1 MIIQR
6 YVIRAWLINL
16 LIVTTTLLA
25 VILLI
30 VPFFQF
36 QKYTALDAEFV
47 FKVLP
52 YFVPIS
58 LVYII
63 PLAVL
68 LASLFVFGRLSED
81 NELLAMKSSGISLG
95 RITRP
100 ILYLTVLLSIG
111 VILIN
116 THLIPYCHAQT
127 RQLTISVFEKRLF
140 SDSRGADEIKL
151 PDGKI
156 TYVNY
161 NNGIFEHVRLLKF
174 GQKREDLVEELS
186 ARQGKF
192 EIDKDNAR
200 LSLDLN
206 KVYITR
212 WETSPNARSVGRE
225 SAAPGKERTTPHLV
239 KSDRLIY
246 KMDVSTLFAPSRRN
260 LASLTNRELNEMLIQ
275 YKDNPTK
282 TRQVLFSKYQ
292 RYAGGLTPLIFA
304 LIGIPIG
311 VLIRKGSKVAG
322 IGISMLIVFVGY
334 YPLTMFSNLLG
345 VKKTVIPVMAS
356 VWLGNIIIG
365 LAALALVYYII
376 KNDK

>member
-6 YVIRAWLINL
+6 YVIKEWLINL
-16 LIVTTTLLA
+16 LVVTTVLLS

-36 QKYTALDAEFV
+36 QKYTALDGEFI

-81 NELLAMKSSGISLG
+81 NEFLAMKSSGISLG

-100 ILYLTVLLSIG
+100 ILYLTVILSIG

-116 THLIPYCHAQT
+116 THLIPYCHTQT
-127 RQLTISVFEKRLF
+127 RQLTISVFEKRIF
-140 SDSRGADEIKL
+140 SESSGADEIKL
-151 PDGKI
+151 PNGKI
-156 TYVNY
+156 TYNKY
-161 NNGIFEHVRLLKF
+161 ANGVFESVHLLTF
-174 GQKREDLVEELS
+174 DQKREDLLEELS
-186 ARQGKF
+186 AQQGRF
-192 EIDKDNAR
+192 EIDKDNAQ

-206 KVYITR
+206 KVYNTR

-225 SAAPGKERTTPHLV
+225 ATSSGKERTAQQLV
-239 KSDRLIY
+239 KSERQIL
-246 KMDVSTLFAPSRRN
+246 KMDVSTLFAPSRKN
-260 LASLTNRELNEMLIQ
+260 LASLTNKELNEMLIQ
-275 YKDNPTK
+275 YKSNPTK

-322 IGISMLIVFVGY
+322 IGISMLVVFVGY

-345 VKKTVIPVMAS
+345 VKRSVIPVIAS

>member
-6 YVIRAWLINL
+6 YVIREWLINL
-16 LIVTTTLLA
+16 LIVTTVLLA

-36 QKYTALDAEFV
+36 QKYTAIDEEFI
-47 FKVLP
+47 FKILP

-63 PLAVL
+63 PLSVL

-81 NELLAMKSSGISLG
+81 NELLALKSSGVSLG

-100 ILYLTVLLSIG
+100 VLYLTVILSIG

-116 THLIPYCHAQT
+116 TQLIPYCHSQT

-140 SDSRGADEIKL
+140 EGSRGADEIKL

-156 TYVNY
+156 TYANY
-161 NNGIFEHVRLLKF
+161 NNNVFESVRLLKF
-174 GQKREDLVEELS
+174 GQKKEDLAEELS
-186 ARQGKF
+186 AQKGKF
-192 EIDKDNAR
+192 KIDEDNAQ
-200 LSLDLN
+200 LSLDMD

-212 WETSPNARSVGRE
+212 WEK
-225 SAAPGKERTTPHLV
+225 SASGSKERTTPHLV
-239 KSDRLIY
+239 KSDRMIY
-246 KMDVSTLFAPSRRN
+246 KMDISTLFAPSRRN
-260 LASLTNRELNEMLIQ
+260 LASLTNSELDEMLLQ

-345 VKKTVIPVMAS
+345 VKKAVIPVLAS
-356 VWLGNIIIG
+356 VWLGNIVIG
-365 LAALALVYYII
+365 LVALALVYYII

>member
-16 LIVTTTLLA
+16 LIVTTVLLA

-47 FKVLP
+47 FKILP

-68 LASLFVFGRLSED
+68 LASLFVFGRLAED

-100 ILYLTVLLSIG
+100 ILYLTVILSIG

-116 THLIPYCHAQT
+116 THLIPYCHTQT
-127 RQLTISVFEKRLF
+127 RQVTISVFEKRLF

-156 TYVNY
+156 TYTNY
-161 NNGIFEHVRLLKF
+161 NNGVFESVRLLKF
-174 GQKREDLVEELS
+174 GQKREELVEELS
-186 ARQGKF
+186 AQQGKF
-192 EIDKDNAR
+192 EIDKDNAQ

-212 WETSPNARSVGRE
+212 WEK
-225 SAAPGKERTTPHLV
+225 SASPGKERTAPHLV

-246 KMDVSTLFAPSRRN
+246 KMDVSNLFAPSRRN
-260 LASLTNRELNEMLIQ
+260 LASLTNSELNKMLRQ

-345 VKKTVIPVMAS
+345 VKKTIIPVLAS

>member
-6 YVIRAWLINL
+6 YVIKAWLINL
-16 LIVTTTLLA
+16 LIVTVTLLS
-25 VILLI
+25 IIILI

-36 QKYTALDAEFV
+36 QKYTALDEDFI

-58 LVYII
+58 LVYIV
-63 PLAVL
+63 PLSVL
-68 LASLFVFGRLSED
+68 LASLFVFGRLAED

-100 ILYLTVLLSIG
+100 ILYLAVILSVG

-116 THLIPYCHAQT
+116 TRLIPYCHAQT
-127 RQLTISVFEKRLF
+127 RQLTISVFEKRVF
-140 SDSRGADEIKL
+140 SESSGADEIKL

-156 TYVNY
+156 TYGKY
-161 NNGIFEHVRLLKF
+161 ANGVFESVRLLKF
-174 GQKREDLVEELS
+174 GQKKEELAEELS

-192 EIDKDNAR
+192 SIDRDNAR
-200 LSLDLN
+200 LSLDLDN
-206 KVYITR
+206 VYITR
-212 WETSPNARSVGRE
+212 WEKSSGAGQRGKNA
-225 SAAPGKERTTPHLV
+225 PHLV

-246 KMDVSTLFAPSRRN
+246 HLDVSSLFASSRRN
-260 LASLTNRELNEMLIQ
+260 LASMTNPELDKMLIQ
-275 YKDNPTK
+275 YQGNPSK
-282 TRQVLFSKYQ
+282 TRQILFNKYQ
-292 RYAGGLTPLIFA
+292 RYADGLTPLIFA

-322 IGISMLIVFVGY
+322 VGISMLIVFLGY
-334 YPLTMFSNLLG
+334 YPLTIFANLLG
-345 VKKTVIPVMAS
+345 VKKAVLPVVTS
-356 VWLGNIIIG
+356 VWLSAIVIG
-365 LAALALVYYII
+365 LAAVGLFYYII